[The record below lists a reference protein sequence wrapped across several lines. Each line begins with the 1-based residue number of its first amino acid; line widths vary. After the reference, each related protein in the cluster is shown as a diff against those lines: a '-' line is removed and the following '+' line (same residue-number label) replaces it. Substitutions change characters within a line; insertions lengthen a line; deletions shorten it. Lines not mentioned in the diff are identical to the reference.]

1 MKGETFVANFFKRDE
16 KDALA
21 DAKNA
26 LYAEEEAKQQRIE
39 QLAKVG
45 QINLKEAA
53 IVFSYDG
60 FGTFVNMLCNS
71 VDRIIEERVS
81 QIIEGKML
89 EVMEGMK
96 IGMQRSMES
105 MSEQVLGR
113 YGLAPKQ
120 EEKQI
125 SFDLQTSQ
133 ATEEPI
139 EDEVPVMQPEP
150 EIITVAGNL
159 PDIAPS
165 FEIENK
171 FAAIIPEASS
181 LAENGYTANKQ
192 VLEKLSNI
200 IRKPE
205 PVQNVRVEV
214 KQPKSVKFVGAKA
227 TELRHWAPIFAEYL
241 IDRPNKKIPLYEIT
255 AYMSAKYSVKF
266 KNPAHVTN
274 VVLELYPSIT
284 KPEKGFYIYKPK
296 N

>member
-1 MKGETFVANFFKRDE
+1 VANFFKRDE

-71 VDRIIEERVS
+71 VDRIVEERVS
-81 QIIEGKML
+81 QIIESKML

-96 IGMQRSMES
+96 IGMQRGMES

-113 YGLAPKQ
+113 YGLTPKQ
-120 EEKQI
+120 GEKQI

-139 EDEVPVMQPEP
+139 EDEVPVQQVEPEP

-165 FEIENK
+165 FELENK

-181 LAENGYTANKQ
+181 LAENGYTTNKQ
-192 VLEKLSNI
+192 VLERLSSI

-205 PVQNVRVEV
+205 SVQNVRVEV
-214 KQPKSVKFVGAKA
+214 QQPKYVKSVGAKA
-227 TELRHWAPIFAEYL
+227 TELRQWAPIFAEYL
-241 IDRPNKKIPLYEIT
+241 IERPNKKIPLHEIT
-255 AYMSAKYSVKF
+255 AHLTVKHSVKF
-266 KNPAHVTN
+266 RNPAHITN

>member
-1 MKGETFVANFFKRDE
+1 MANFRRDE

-21 DAKNA
+21 EAKNA

-60 FGTFVNMLCNS
+60 FGTFINMLCNS
-71 VDRIIEERVS
+71 VDRVVEERVS
-81 QIIEGKML
+81 QIIESKML

-113 YGLAPKQ
+113 FGLAPKQ

-125 SFDLQTSQ
+125 AFDLQTSQ

-139 EDEVPVMQPEP
+139 ERNVPEVEP
-150 EIITVAGNL
+150 EVITVAGDL

-171 FAAIIPEASS
+171 FTADIMPEA
-181 LAENGYTANKQ
+181 LAENGYTANKRI
-192 VLEKLSNI
+192 LEKLSTLVN
-200 IRKPE
+200 KPE
-205 PVQNVRVEV
+205 PVQNIRVEV
-214 KQPKSVKFVGAKA
+214 EQPKTLTIVGCRAVELKEWAPVFADYILARPNQKISLQEVNTHVRDVHHVKFRNA
-227 TELRHWAPIFAEYL
+227 
-241 IDRPNKKIPLYEIT
+241 
-255 AYMSAKYSVKF
+255 S
-266 KNPAHVTN
+266 HVTN
-274 VVLELYPSIT
+274 LMLELFPEIT